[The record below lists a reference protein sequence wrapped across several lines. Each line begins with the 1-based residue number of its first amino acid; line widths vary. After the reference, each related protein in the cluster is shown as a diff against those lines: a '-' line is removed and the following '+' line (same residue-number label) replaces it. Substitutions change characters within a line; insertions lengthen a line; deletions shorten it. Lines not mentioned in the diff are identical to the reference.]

1 MPDTSYTV
9 DECLEHVRNSDASID
24 IREHLDT
31 LREYASRCNRVT
43 ELGVR
48 WVVSTWALM
57 AGRPKSLTSFDIN
70 HFGIYGVDPEILDS
84 AANKAGV
91 IFKFYQED
99 VLTTDKILETDLLF
113 IDTVHSFKQLSME
126 LHLHASKVKKYIVFH
141 DTSSFGEMDEAEIR
155 QSPGWSKELL
165 DYYNTLGPAQGINAA
180 IIQFLV
186 ANPEWR
192 VDKLF
197 TNNNGLMI
205 ITRIKDA
212 QD

>member
-1 MPDTSYTV
+1 MPDTFYTV
-9 DECLEHVRNSDASID
+9 DECLEHVRNSSASID
-24 IREHLDT
+24 ICEHLDT
-31 LREYASRCNRVT
+31 LREYASRCDSVT

-57 AGRPKSLTSFDIN
+57 AGRPKRLTSFDIH
-70 HFGIYGVDPEILDS
+70 HFGIYGVDPENLDN
-84 AANKAGV
+84 AASNAGV

-99 VLTTDKILETDLLF
+99 VLTTDKLFETDLLF

-126 LHLHASKVKKYIVFH
+126 LHLHANKVKKYIVFH

-155 QSPGWSKELL
+155 PNPGWPKELL
-165 DYYNTLGPAQGINAA
+165 GYYNTLGPAQGINAA
-180 IIQFLV
+180 IIEFLT

-192 VDKLF
+192 VDTLF

-205 ITRIKDA
+205 ITRINDAKD
-212 QD
+212 